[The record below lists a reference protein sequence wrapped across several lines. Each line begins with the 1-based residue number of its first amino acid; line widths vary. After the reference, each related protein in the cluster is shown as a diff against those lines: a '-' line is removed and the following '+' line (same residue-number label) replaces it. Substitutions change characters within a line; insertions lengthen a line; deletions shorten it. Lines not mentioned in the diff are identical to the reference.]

1 MVKKDIDQKNM
12 VVVVDMGG
20 CGGGGSSSSSSSSS
34 NRPDLHLSSTLAH

>member
-20 CGGGGSSSSSSSSS
+20 CGGGGSSSSSSSS